1 MNSFPSGL
9 NINQRFDDSA
19 SRWRRAQ
26 QSTKITA
33 SRQKRAIVKFLGAM
47 CFGFLTMS
55 AAAYWTART
64 ANQRSED
71 FATVRSLSSRI
82 FGSIKAY
89 YHDLLKPD
97 SEAETATWQS

>member
-1 MNSFPSGL
+1 MNSSPPGVK
-9 NINQRFDDSA
+9 INKRFNDCA

-33 SRQKRAIVKFLGAM
+33 KRQKRGIVKFLGAM
-47 CFGFLTMS
+47 CFGFLTMF
-55 AAAYWTART
+55 AAAYWMART

-82 FGSIKAY
+82 FASIKAY
-89 YHDLLKPD
+89 YHELLNPA
-97 SEAETATWQS
+97 SEAETAR